1 MTDATRADLDDD
13 DRLPWLE
20 AVEEEE
26 SGPSP
31 VKLIAAVVIGLIV
44 IGVVVGGLFWAA
56 NRSTGGSGEELIASP
71 GAYKVPAPEA
81 GGLQLDNSAQT
92 QIATSEGVQQNA
104 QLAGRPQAPAPQ
116 PAQQQ
121 PTPAQ
126 PGPQAQQPTPAAPA
140 PAPAPRPQPRLS
152 GPTIQVGAFPS
163 EAAAQGEWR
172 RLAARYPYLGGLQ
185 HQVMVHQ
192 RGGQTFYR
200 LRAAGGDASGVC
212 RRLRAAGQPCM
223 DVND

>member
-1 MTDATRADLDDD
+1 MTDATRDAVDEE

-56 NRSTGGSGEELIASP
+56 NRSTGGGGGEQLIASP

-81 GGLQLDNSAQT
+81 GGLQLDNSAST
-92 QIATSEGVQQNA
+92 QIATSEGTQQNA
-104 QLAGRPQAPAPQ
+104 QLANRPEPAPAPSAQQRPAQ
-116 PAQQQ
+116 PAPQAQQQ
-121 PTPAQ
+121 PA
-126 PGPQAQQPTPAAPA
+126 AAPA
-140 PAPAPRPQPRLS
+140 PAPSPAPRRLS
-152 GPTIQVGAFPS
+152 GPTIQVGAFPNQ
-163 EAAAQGEWR
+163 AAAEGEWR
-172 RLAARYPYLGGLQ
+172 RLESRYPYIGSLQ

-200 LRAAGGDASGVC
+200 LRAAGAEASAVC
-212 RRLRAAGQPCM
+212 RRLRGAGQPCM

>member
-1 MTDATRADLDDD
+1 MTDATRGDLDDD

-31 VKLIAAVVIGLIV
+31 VKLIAAVVIGLII
-44 IGVVVGGLFWAA
+44 IGVVVGGLFWVA
-56 NRSTGGSGEELIASP
+56 NRSTGGGEELITSP

-81 GGLQLDNSAQT
+81 GGLQLDNSAST
-92 QIATSEGVQQNA
+92 QIATSEGTQQNA
-104 QLAGRPQAPAPQ
+104 QLATRPEQPATP
-116 PAQQQ
+116 PAQQR
-121 PTPAQ
+121 PAQ
-126 PGPQAQQPTPAAPA
+126 PAPQAQQPAPAPA
-140 PAPAPRPQPRLS
+140 PAPAPRPQRLS

-172 RLAARYPYLGGLQ
+172 RLASRFPYLGALQ

-200 LRAAGGDASGVC
+200 LRAAGAEASAVC

>member
-1 MTDATRADLDDD
+1 MTDATRDGADEE

-31 VKLIAAVVIGLIV
+31 VKLIAAVVIGLVV

-56 NRSTGGSGEELIASP
+56 NRSAGGGEETIASP

-81 GGLQLDNSAQT
+81 GGLQLDNSAST
-92 QIATSEGVQQNA
+92 QIATSEGTQQNA

-116 PAQQQ
+116 PAPQQQ
-121 PTPAQ
+121 TPAQ
-126 PGPQAQQPTPAAPA
+126 PAPQAQQPASA

-192 RGGQTFYR
+192 RGSQTFYR
-200 LRAAGGDASGVC
+200 LRAAGAEASAVC

>member
-1 MTDATRADLDDD
+1 MTDATRDDLGEE

-92 QIATSEGVQQNA
+92 QIATSEGTQQNA
-104 QLAGRPQAPAPQ
+104 QLATQPERPAAPP

-121 PTPAQ
+121 P
-126 PGPQAQQPTPAAPA
+126 
-140 PAPAPRPQPRLS
+140 S
-152 GPTIQVGAFPS
+152 
-163 EAAAQGEWR
+163 
-172 RLAARYPYLGGLQ
+172 
-185 HQVMVHQ
+185 
-192 RGGQTFYR
+192 
-200 LRAAGGDASGVC
+200 
-212 RRLRAAGQPCM
+212 
-223 DVND
+223 

>member
-1 MTDATRADLDDD
+1 MTDATRGDALDDD

-56 NRSTGGSGEELIASP
+56 NRSSGGGEELISSP

-92 QIATSEGVQQNA
+92 QIATSEGIQQNA
-104 QLAGRPQAPAPQ
+104 QLAGRPQAPAQQ
-116 PAQQQ
+116 PAQQ
-121 PTPAQ
+121 PATAAQ
-126 PGPQAQQPTPAAPA
+126 PAPQAQQPAAPA
-140 PAPAPRPQPRLS
+140 PAPAPRQQPRLS

-163 EAAAQGEWR
+163 QAAAEGEWR
-172 RLAARYPYLGGLQ
+172 RLASRFPYLGGLQ

-200 LRAAGGDASGVC
+200 LRAAGADASSVC

>member
-1 MTDATRADLDDD
+1 MTDATRGDLDDD

-20 AVEEEE
+20 AVEEED

-56 NRSTGGSGEELIASP
+56 NRSSGGGGEEMIASP

-81 GGLQLDNSAQT
+81 GGLQLDNSAST
-92 QIATSEGVQQNA
+92 QIATSEGTQQNA
-104 QLAGRPQAPAPQ
+104 QLANRPEPAPAPPAQQRPTQ
-116 PAQQQ
+116 PAPQAQQQ
-121 PTPAQ
+121 PTPA
-126 PGPQAQQPTPAAPA
+126 PA
-140 PAPAPRPQPRLS
+140 PAPAPSQQRLS

-163 EAAAQGEWR
+163 QAAADGEWR

-200 LRAAGGDASGVC
+200 LRAAGAEASTVC

>member
-1 MTDATRADLDDD
+1 MTDATRDDLDED

-56 NRSTGGSGEELIASP
+56 NRSTGGGEEMIASP

-81 GGLQLDNSAQT
+81 GGLQLDNSAST
-92 QIATSEGVQQNA
+92 QIATSEGTQQNA
-104 QLAGRPQAPAPQ
+104 QLATRPETPA

-121 PTPAQ
+121 PAQ
-126 PGPQAQQPTPAAPA
+126 PAPPAQQPAPVPA
-140 PAPAPRPQPRLS
+140 PAPASAPRPQRLS

-163 EAAAQGEWR
+163 QAAADGEWR
-172 RLAARYPYLGGLQ
+172 RLAARYPYLGALQ

-200 LRAAGGDASGVC
+200 LRAAGGEASAVC

>member
-1 MTDATRADLDDD
+1 MTDATRGDALDDD

-56 NRSTGGSGEELIASP
+56 NRSGGGGGEELIASP

-81 GGLQLDNSAQT
+81 GGLQLDNSAST
-92 QIATSEGVQQNA
+92 QIATSEGAQQNA
-104 QLAGRPQAPAPQ
+104 QLANRPEPAPAP
-116 PAQQQ
+116 PAQQR
-121 PTPAQ
+121 PAQ
-126 PGPQAQQPTPAAPA
+126 PAPQAQQPAPTPA
-140 PAPAPRPQPRLS
+140 PAPAPRRLS

-163 EAAAQGEWR
+163 QAAAEGEWR
-172 RLAARYPYLGGLQ
+172 RLASRYPYLGSLQ

-200 LRAAGGDASGVC
+200 LRAAGAEASAVC
-212 RRLRAAGQPCM
+212 RRLRGAGQPCM

>member
-1 MTDATRADLDDD
+1 MTDATRGDLDDD

-56 NRSTGGSGEELIASP
+56 NRSSGGGEETIASP

-92 QIATSEGVQQNA
+92 QIATSEGMQQNA

-116 PAQQQ
+116 PAPQQQ
-121 PTPAQ
+121 AQ
-126 PGPQAQQPTPAAPA
+126 PAPQAQQPAPAAAPA
-140 PAPAPRPQPRLS
+140 PAPAPRQQPLS

-163 EAAAQGEWR
+163 QAAADGEWR
-172 RLAARYPYLGGLQ
+172 RLSARYPYLGSLR

-200 LRAAGGDASGVC
+200 LRAAGADASSVC

>member
-1 MTDATRADLDDD
+1 MTDATRGDLDDD

-44 IGVVVGGLFWAA
+44 IGLVVGGLFWVA
-56 NRSTGGSGEELIASP
+56 NRSPGGGEEMIASP

-81 GGLQLDNSAQT
+81 GGLQLDNSAST
-92 QIATSEGVQQNA
+92 QIATSEGTQQNA
-104 QLAGRPQAPAPQ
+104 QLATRPEAAPAPPVQ
-116 PAQQQ
+116 QRPAQAASQAQQQ
-121 PTPAQ
+121 P
-126 PGPQAQQPTPAAPA
+126 APA
-140 PAPAPRPQPRLS
+140 PAPAPAPSQQRLS

-200 LRAAGGDASGVC
+200 LRAAGGEASAVC